1 MERPADYLEYRRL
14 RAWELKQA
22 GWTQRAIAAVLG
34 VTEGAVSR
42 WLKRA
47 REAAGGPVAGL
58 RRRPRLGVK
67 PRLSEEQ
74 RARIPEVLARG
85 APSFGFEG
93 DFWTTKR
100 VAAVL
105 GRELG
110 VLYHRN
116 HIGKL
121 LRRLGLSLQR
131 PVVRATQRDEAVI
144 AAWAAERWPVIE
156 KKPPLRGAP
165 SSG

>member
-22 GWTQRAIAAVLG
+22 GWTQRAIAAALG
-34 VTEGAVSR
+34 VTEGAVSQ

-47 REAAGGPVAGL
+47 RAAEGGPVAGL
-58 RRRPRLGVK
+58 RRRPRLGVR
-67 PRLSEEQ
+67 PRLSTEQ
-74 RARIPEVLARG
+74 RARIPEVLAHG

-100 VAAVL
+100 VAAVI

-110 VLYHRN
+110 VRYHRN
-116 HIGKL
+116 HIGKV

-144 AAWAAERWPVIE
+144 AAWTAERWPASE
-156 KKPPLRGAP
+156 KKPPPRD
-165 SSG
+165 